1 VTAGRQFDRTA
12 IVEMGFVNLY
22 FGTTAEPRQNLAPSW
37 HVERDVT
44 DYNALFTNPQSGSV
58 ILGNIVNSTY
68 TGIISGS
75 AALEFYPADDHGSSR
90 RVADA
95 VVPLGLRQLLHHRQA
110 ARRPPPSWN
119 MAISRIS
126 RTSHL
131 CCAISSTALTTR
143 A

>member
-1 VTAGRQFDRTA
+1 
-12 IVEMGFVNLY
+12 VNLY

-44 DYNALFTNPQSGSV
+44 DYSALFTNPQSGSV

-75 AALEFYPADDHGSSR
+75 AALEFYPADEHGSSR

-95 VVPLGLRQLLHHRQA
+95 GTTKWEPIGSTYVGRSLDVRLPSIRSIHR
-110 ARRPPPSWN
+110 W
-119 MAISRIS
+119 
-126 RTSHL
+126 
-131 CCAISSTALTTR
+131 
-143 A
+143 